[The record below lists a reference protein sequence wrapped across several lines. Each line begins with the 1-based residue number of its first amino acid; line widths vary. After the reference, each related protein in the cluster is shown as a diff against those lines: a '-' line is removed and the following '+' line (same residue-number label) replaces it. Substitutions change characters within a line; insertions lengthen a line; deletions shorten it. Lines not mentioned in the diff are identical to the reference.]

1 MEMKN
6 YTLNLTEEEMLYIRT
21 ALCNK
26 NLKHTVKVQE
36 CRINGDKL
44 GEEFNM
50 ERHEIG
56 VNILN
61 RIDSMREC

>member
-1 MEMKN
+1 MKN
-6 YTLNLTEEEMLYIRT
+6 YMLNLTEEEMLYIRT

-36 CRINGDKL
+36 CRKNGDKL

-56 VNILN
+56 ANILN
-61 RIDSMREC
+61 RIDSMRE

>member
-6 YTLNLTEEEMLYIRT
+6 YMLNLTEEEMLYIRA

-26 NLKHTVKVQE
+26 NLKHTVKAIQCKRE
-36 CRINGDKL
+36 GDKT

-50 ERHEIG
+50 EHHEIG

-61 RIDSMREC
+61 RIDSMRE